1 MKDTPSFSRRPSM
14 AEQVTALVMTGLLGL
29 YDLSAPVLYFGWF
42 SDNPNGIL
50 WVVMLLFTVPLTV
63 VTGLLAYASCTK
75 HLTLRDGIL
84 TYRRAFKKPVTVE
97 MAQVA
102 RVELW
107 RHWTSAPVV
116 FLDLYGNELLRV
128 YDDVT
133 LPAWKPFRRALR
145 RLNISFVEKESK

>member
-1 MKDTPSFSRRPSM
+1 MKPTPSFSRRPSM

-42 SDNPNGIL
+42 SDRLNGIL

-75 HLTLRDGIL
+75 HLTLRDGTL
-84 TYRRAFKKPVTVE
+84 TYRRAFKKPVTVD

-102 RVELW
+102 RVEVWL
-107 RHWTSAPVV
+107 HWGSVPVV

-128 YDDVT
+128 YGDVS
-133 LPAWKPFRRALR
+133 LPTWKPFRRALKQ
-145 RLNISFVEKESK
+145 LNIPFVEKEAK

>member
-1 MKDTPSFSRRPSM
+1 MKPTPSFSRRPSM

-42 SDNPNGIL
+42 SDRLNGIL

-75 HLTLRDGIL
+75 HLTLRDGTL
-84 TYRRAFKKPVTVE
+84 TYRKAFKKPVTVD

-102 RVELW
+102 RVEVWL
-107 RHWTSAPVV
+107 HWGSVPVV

-128 YDDVT
+128 YGDAT
-133 LPAWKPFRRALR
+133 LPAWKPFRRALKQ
-145 RLNISFVEKESK
+145 LNIPFVEKEAK

>member
-1 MKDTPSFSRRPSM
+1 MKPTPSFSRRPSM

-42 SDNPNGIL
+42 SDRLNGIL

-75 HLTLRDGIL
+75 HLTLRDGTL
-84 TYRRAFKKPVTVE
+84 TYRRAFKKPVTVD

-102 RVELW
+102 RVEVW
-107 RHWTSAPVV
+107 IRWGSVPVV
-116 FLDLYGNELLRV
+116 FLDICGNELLRV
-128 YDDVT
+128 YGDAT
-133 LPAWKPFRRALR
+133 LPAWKPFRRALKK
-145 RLNISFVEKESK
+145 LEIPFVEMEGK

>member
-1 MKDTPSFSRRPSM
+1 MKNNPSFSRRPSM

-42 SDNPNGIL
+42 SDRLNGIL

-75 HLTLRDGIL
+75 HLTLRDGTL
-84 TYRRAFKKPVTVE
+84 TYRRAFKKPVTVD

-102 RVELW
+102 RVEVWL
-107 RHWTSAPVV
+107 HWGSVPVV
-116 FLDLYGNELLRV
+116 FLDLDGNELLRV
-128 YDDVT
+128 YSDVS
-133 LPAWKPFRRALR
+133 LPTWKPFRRALKQ
-145 RLNISFVEKESK
+145 LNIPFVEKEAK